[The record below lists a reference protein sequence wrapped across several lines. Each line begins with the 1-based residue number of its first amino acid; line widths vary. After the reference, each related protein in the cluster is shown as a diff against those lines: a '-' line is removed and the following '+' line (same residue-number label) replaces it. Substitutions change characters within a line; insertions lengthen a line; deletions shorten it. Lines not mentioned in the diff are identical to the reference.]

1 MQIRTWSPWS
11 IFDELERAMLHPAG
25 SSEWPRFDVEDTE
38 DETILTADVPGM
50 TADDLEVTV
59 AGSLLII
66 RGERKPR
73 PGRSTTRRFHG
84 AFERRYQLGDSYA
97 TDDVQAHVQDGVL
110 TITLPKAAKAR
121 PRRIKLTS
129 GVVDKVKGFL
139 TGGKDKDK
147 RDAA

>member
-1 MQIRTWSPWS
+1 
-11 IFDELERAMLHPAG
+11 MLHPAG
-25 SSEWPRFDVEDTE
+25 SSQWPAFDVEDSD

-50 TADDLEVTV
+50 TVDDLEVTV

-73 PGRSTTRRFHG
+73 PGLGTSRRFHG
-84 AFERRYQLGDSYA
+84 AFERRYQLSDAYV

-110 TITLPKAAKAR
+110 TVTLPKAAKAR

-129 GVVDKVKGFL
+129 GVIDKVKGFL
-139 TGGKDKDK
+139 TGGKDKDT
-147 RDAA
+147 REAA